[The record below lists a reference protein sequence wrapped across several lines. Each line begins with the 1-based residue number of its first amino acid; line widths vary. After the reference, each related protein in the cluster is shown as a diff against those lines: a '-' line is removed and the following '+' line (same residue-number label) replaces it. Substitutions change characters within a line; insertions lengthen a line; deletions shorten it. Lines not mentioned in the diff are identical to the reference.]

1 MEDKRAELYR
11 CAKELFSQ
19 KGFKDTNVA
28 DITKMARVSVGTF
41 YNYYPSKDKL
51 FMEIYMEEN
60 SEMTKGLLESVDL
73 SQEPMALIKHLLALN
88 MERTLSNPILCQWY
102 NRDVFGRIEKLY
114 REENGLDSA
123 DFMYKAFYVLV
134 QKWQAEGKMRS
145 DINAEMIMAIFG
157 AIIKI
162 GFYKEEI
169 GLKYFPQLQDY
180 LTEFVLTGLTDCRIA
195 GGGDKAPA

>member
-1 MEDKRAELYR
+1 MEDKRVELYR

-19 KGFKDTNVA
+19 NGFKDTNVA

-41 YNYYPSKDKL
+41 YNYFPSKDKL
-51 FMEIYMEEN
+51 FMEIYIEEN
-60 SEMTKGLLESVDL
+60 REMTKGLLESVDL

-102 NRDVFGRIEKLY
+102 NRDVFGKIEKLY

-123 DFMYKAFYVLV
+123 DFMYQAFYVLV

-180 LTEFVLTGLTDCRIA
+180 LTDFVLTGLTDCRIT
-195 GGGDKAPA
+195 GDGDKAPA